1 MHLQLDVLLCD
12 RRPRT
17 YPKVT
22 LGNLLAWFITAKLP
36 FISSL
41 PSQSEGFPKMFYP
54 KKLGE
59 VTVRFTPYV
68 AGEQGW
74 KVGYVALELIHLV

>member
-12 RRPRT
+12 RRPQT
-17 YPKVT
+17 HPKVT

-41 PSQSEGFPKMFYP
+41 PSQSEGLPKIFVP
-54 KKLGE
+54 RSWE
-59 VTVRFTPYV
+59 R
-68 AGEQGW
+68 
-74 KVGYVALELIHLV
+74 LESGLHLTWQVSRGGK